1 MRKKTGD
8 QPCTAS
14 KYIDFIGFF
23 KYNGSVD
30 FRKSIHLTKKQL
42 MGVPPA
48 APFLT
53 KTGVIPCLI

>member
-8 QPCTAS
+8 QPYTAS
-14 KYIDFIGFF
+14 KCIDFIDFF

-42 MGVPPA
+42 MSVPPA
-48 APFLT
+48 APFLL
-53 KTGVIPCLI
+53 KQE